1 MEALKIITTII
12 NSQCSSIF
20 LDLLEE
26 DFFKTPAVNY
36 LTDKAHP
43 DVQSHFA
50 EILAQAGHDD
60 LAKLIIPKQVTPGK
74 AKLKVFAVDD
84 SKMILNIYR
93 TVLHNLGCES
103 HLFEF
108 PAKALE
114 RVQKEKPDVI
124 LTDLNMPDITGI
136 EFTKGVRQWYSD
148 VELPIIMVTTQNE
161 AQDNEAA
168 YASGVNDILQKPFT
182 EAQIGK
188 ALAKFA
194 GRQPPF

>member
-1 MEALKIITTII
+1 MSDRPKVLVVDDEMGILNT
-12 NSQCSSIF
+12 
-20 LDLLEE
+20 L
-26 DFFKTPAVNY
+26 
-36 LTDKAHP
+36 
-43 DVQSHFA
+43 
-50 EILAQAGHDD
+50 EILLRREG
-60 LAKLIIPKQVTPGK
+60 
-74 AKLKVFAVDD
+74 FAVTTAPTG
-84 SKMILNIYR
+84 R
-93 TVLHNLGCES
+93 E
-103 HLFEF
+103 
-108 PAKALE
+108 ALE
-114 RVQKEKPDVI
+114 RMEESRPDVI

-161 AQDNEAA
+161 GQDNETA